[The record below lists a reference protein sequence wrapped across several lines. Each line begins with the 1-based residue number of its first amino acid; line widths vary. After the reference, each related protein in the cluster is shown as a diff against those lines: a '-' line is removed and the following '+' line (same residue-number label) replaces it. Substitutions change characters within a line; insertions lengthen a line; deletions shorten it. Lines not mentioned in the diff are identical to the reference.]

1 MWISVFPFLLFNPI
15 HTIRHLRGS
24 GIWENC
30 YGMVH
35 PGPESR
41 SESKRMTRYAMEH
54 PGEKPLEGTKSS
66 LTFPSGRRKATPTL
80 SSHLVLGRKALFQQ
94 AMIIYSALL
103 MLVA

>member
-15 HTIRHLRGS
+15 HIIRRLRGS
-24 GIWENC
+24 GIWEKC

-35 PGPESR
+35 PGPGSR

-66 LTFPSGRRKATPTL
+66 LTFPSGRRKAIPTL

-94 AMIIYSALL
+94 AMIIYSALI
-103 MLVA
+103 MLAA